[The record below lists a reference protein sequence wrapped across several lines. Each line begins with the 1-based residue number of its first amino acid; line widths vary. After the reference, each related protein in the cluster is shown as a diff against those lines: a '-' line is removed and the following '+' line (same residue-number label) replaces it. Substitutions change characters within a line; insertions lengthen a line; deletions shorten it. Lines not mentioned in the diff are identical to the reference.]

1 MAITKSWHIQIN
13 DTNYFL
19 ELREKDDFYVL
30 SNLEDPTYLLKIP
43 TQDLFLLTKDLLN
56 IANSNKSSIKSKST
70 VESFTEQ
77 EKKVYQELKLWRYK
91 LAKEQKLAP
100 FMIMTNLSL
109 AHLSKLK
116 ELNRN
121 SFLSVPGL
129 GKIKLETYYEEIKNI
144 FDSIVNQH
152 TF

>member
-43 TQDLFLLTKDLLN
+43 TQDLFLLTKDLQN
-56 IANSNKSSIKSKST
+56 IANSNKSSIKTKST

-77 EKKVYQELKLWRYK
+77 EKS
-91 LAKEQKLAP
+91 
-100 FMIMTNLSL
+100 LSRVKTMEIQ
-109 AHLSKLK
+109 ARQGTK
-116 ELNRN
+116 N
-121 SFLSVPGL
+121 S
-129 GKIKLETYYEEIKNI
+129 
-144 FDSIVNQH
+144 SIYDYD
-152 TF
+152 